1 MIRPYELFVGLRYT
15 RAKRRNHFISFIS
28 MSSILGTALGVT
40 ALITVLS
47 VMNGFDQQLRD
58 RILGVTS
65 NITIH
70 AAGGPMHHWQTVAS
84 AVRGMHGVTGLA
96 PYVEG
101 QAMLTHGRVS
111 SGVVV
116 RGILP
121 SAEPQVTNI
130 RGKMVA
136 GSLDAL
142 KPGRFGIV
150 LGRDLAWRLGVEVG
164 SHVVLIAPEGEV
176 TPAGLLPRLRRFT
189 VVGIFDVGMYEYDTG
204 LAFIQ
209 LNDAARLYQMPQGV
223 SGIRIK
229 LANIY
234 QAPAIAQRM
243 AGRLGPHYRVQNW
256 TREHANFF
264 RALRMEKTV
273 MFVILLLIVAVA
285 AFNIV
290 STLVMVVT
298 DKEAEI
304 AILRTLGAS
313 PGSIMGIFMIQGSV
327 IGIIG
332 TLLGAVGGITLAL
345 NVVTIVPFIEH
356 VFHTTFLSSSVY
368 YISQLPSHLKWSD
381 VVTVTCVSLAM
392 GFLATIYP
400 AWRAAQTQPA
410 EALRYE

>member
-28 MSSILGTALGVT
+28 LSSILGTALGVT

-47 VMNGFDQQLRD
+47 VMNGFDRELRD

-65 NITIH
+65 NITIQ
-70 AAGGPMHHWQTVAS
+70 AVGGPLQHWRAVAA
-84 AVRGMHGVTGLA
+84 AVQDMHGVTGLA

-101 QAMLTHGRVS
+101 QGMLTHGRAS

-121 SAEPQVTNI
+121 SAEPRVTDI
-130 RGKMVA
+130 GGKIVA
-136 GSLDAL
+136 GSLNAL
-142 KPGRFGIV
+142 KPGQFGIV
-150 LGRDLAWRLGVEVG
+150 LGRELAWKLGVDVG
-164 SHVVLIAPEGEV
+164 SHVTLIAPEGEV
-176 TPAGLLPRLRRFT
+176 TPAGLLPRLRRFK

-209 LNDAARLYQMPQGV
+209 LDDAARLYLMPQGV
-223 SGIRIK
+223 SGLRIK
-229 LANIY
+229 LSDIY
-234 QAPAIAQRM
+234 QAPAIAQLM
-243 AGRLGPHYRVQNW
+243 ADRLGPAYRVRDW

-332 TLLGAVGGITLAL
+332 TVIGAIGGVTLAL
-345 NVVTIVPFIEH
+345 NVVTIVPFIER
-356 VFHTTFLSSSVY
+356 VFHTNFLSSSVY

-381 VVTVTCVSLAM
+381 VITVTSVSLAM